1 MRSKK
6 LNVLLSVTLAFVM
19 LMTCVACAPSSNA
32 TECKHEVDYIYNND
46 ATTEADGT
54 ETGVCKLCGKTLTRT
69 AKGTKIDTSDR
80 IKIKL
85 QGYGDENQKEMFI
98 SVVRAFNNSLYAAAN
113 GLQLSLAQF
122 LTESVY
128 FNCIERGDLITPDNT
143 VDIIAVPDTK
153 LKKWAN
159 DGYIESLGSAWD
171 DKIGDMYPG
180 VVNRFRHN
188 PNGNTSDKDDA
199 LWGVPFDAAST
210 AIYYNRQAMENA
222 GVIVISVDDDTV
234 NEANYERYSAQ
245 YVGLTSDSLGKN
257 LITLWNENKI
267 ADKFGQYHDS
277 CGNRGDGKGA
287 GFDADVLKKQNVV
300 VPAKGYY
307 RQDSQ
312 SNLST
317 EKSWVNPNANGAGA
331 VVKVFNASVAMNV
344 DELEDLARLLST
356 SNNTVTHGRKTE
368 SGRTVA
374 TTYGY
379 YSEYYEDFIRAV
391 GGDLVLD
398 LTGEGVWML
407 GMGDTSANYLVT
419 VNALDKTD
427 DSGEKYYEGVNTG
440 THYKAGETLKYLDK
454 LDVKKF
460 APLIGKDGKYQTDD
474 SGNIVFND
482 GDMLV
487 PAANGGVRIY
497 NRETDTLGEVSGE
510 NASTCIRAEIKDN
523 ATDDISANPT
533 AKFVTLPS
541 TMVALDRF
549 FALTGKNS
557 GVAPITSGTATPFD
571 TIAQFGEGKIAMV
584 AEKSDRIGRVRE
596 FAAENQFEWGVAPL
610 PVCKKYKNPQSDDV
624 TVSAEGVKTG
634 VSTAIALCITPTTKY
649 THREEALKVIEW
661 LTSASIRVG
670 ETTEHAGQYYKA
682 AAGYIPVCR
691 TAAQHSAFI
700 KETEKNLNIGLFFDA
715 LEYERPSAGWYMPN
729 NAWLTY
735 YNFEHGANNLGAAKS
750 LSGNSYFFGDN
761 EFRSKYEAALSW
773 Q

>member
-1 MRSKK
+1 MKSKK

-19 LMTCVACAPSSNA
+19 LMTCVACAPSDNT
-32 TECKHEVDYIYNND
+32 TECRHEVDYIYNND

-54 ETGVCKLCGKTLTRT
+54 ESGVCKLCGKTLTRT
-69 AKGTKIDTSDR
+69 AKGTKIDTGDR

-85 QGYGDENQKEMFI
+85 QAYGDENQKEMFI

-113 GLQLSLAQF
+113 GLYLTLAQF

-128 FNCIERGDLITPDNT
+128 FNGIEMGQTIMPDNT
-143 VDIIAVPDTK
+143 VNIIAVPDTK

-180 VVNRFRHN
+180 VVDRFRHN
-188 PNGNTSDKDDA
+188 KNGNTSDKDDP
-199 LWGVPFDAAST
+199 LLGVPFDAAST

-287 GFDADVLKKQNVV
+287 GFDADVLQKQSIV
-300 VPAKGYY
+300 VPAKGYF
-307 RQDSQ
+307 RQDSRN
-312 SNLST
+312 NLST
-317 EKSWVNPNANGAGA
+317 EKSWVNPNANGVTA
-331 VVKVFNASVAMNV
+331 VVKVFNASVAMNI

-356 SNNTVTHGRKTE
+356 SNNTVTHDRKTE
-368 SGRTVA
+368 NGRTVA
-374 TTYGY
+374 TTYGCY
-379 YSEYYEDFIRAV
+379 TEYYEDFARAV
-391 GGDLVLD
+391 GGDFLLD
-398 LTGEGVWML
+398 LTGEGVWAL
-407 GMGDTSANYLVT
+407 GTDDASANYLVT

-460 APLIGKDGKYQTDD
+460 APLIGKDGKYQKDE

-487 PAANGGVRIY
+487 PEANGGVRIY
-497 NRETDTLGEVSGE
+497 NRETGTLGEVLGE

-523 ATDDISANPT
+523 ATDDISVNPT
-533 AKFVTLPS
+533 AKFVVLPS
-541 TMVALDRF
+541 TMVALDRYYG
-549 FALTGKNS
+549 LIKDS
-557 GVAPITSGTATPFD
+557 GIMPVTSGTATPFD

-584 AEKSDRIGRVRE
+584 AEKSDLIGRVRE
-596 FAAENQFEWGVAPL
+596 LTAENDVEWGVAPL
-610 PVCKKYKNPQSDDV
+610 PVYKKYKNPQSDDV

-649 THREEALKVIEW
+649 SHREEALKVIEW

-670 ETTEHAGQYYKA
+670 ETTEYAGQYYKA

-715 LEYERPSAGWYMPN
+715 LEYERPALGWYMPHN
-729 NAWLTY
+729 VWLTY
-735 YNFEHGANNLGAAKS
+735 CNIEHGSDNIGAAKS

>member
-1 MRSKK
+1 MKSKK

-19 LMTCVACAPSSNA
+19 LMTCVACAPGSNA

-46 ATTEADGT
+46 ATVESDGT
-54 ETGVCKLCGKTLTRT
+54 ESGVCKLCGKTLTRT
-69 AKGTKIDTSDR
+69 AKGTKIDTGDR

-85 QGYGDENQKEMFI
+85 QAYGDENQKEMFS
-98 SVVRAFNNSLYAAAN
+98 SVVRAFNNSLYASAN
-113 GLQLSLAQF
+113 GLYLTLAPF

-128 FNCIERGDLITPDNT
+128 FNCIERGDLIAPDNT

-180 VVNRFRHN
+180 VVDRFRHN
-188 PNGNTSDKDDA
+188 PNGNTSYANDA

-287 GFDADVLKKQNVV
+287 GFDADVLQKQSIV

-307 RQDSQ
+307 RQDSHN
-312 SNLST
+312 NLST
-317 EKSWVNPNANGAGA
+317 EKSWVNPNANGVTA

-368 SGRTVA
+368 SGRNVA
-374 TTYGY
+374 TTYGCY
-379 YSEYYEDFIRAV
+379 TEYYEDFARAV
-391 GGDLVLD
+391 GGDFLLD
-398 LTGEGVWML
+398 LTGEGVWAL
-407 GMGDTSANYLVT
+407 GTDDASANYLVT

-427 DSGEKYYEGVNTG
+427 ENGEKYYEGVNTG

-460 APLIGKDGKYQTDD
+460 APLIGKDGKYQKDE

-487 PAANGGVRIY
+487 PEANGGVRIY
-497 NRETDTLGEVSGE
+497 NRETGTLGEVLGGS
-510 NASTCIRAEIKDN
+510 ASACIRAEIKDN

-533 AKFVTLPS
+533 AKFVVLPS
-541 TMVALDRF
+541 TMVALDRYYG
-549 FALTGKNS
+549 LIKDS
-557 GVAPITSGTATPFD
+557 GIMPVTSGTATPFD

-584 AEKSDRIGRVRE
+584 AEKSDLIGRVRE
-596 FAAENQFEWGVAPL
+596 LTAENQFEWGVAPL
-610 PVCKKYKNPQSDDV
+610 AVYKKYKNPQSDDV
-624 TVSAEGVKTG
+624 TVSTEGVKPG
-634 VSTAIALCITPTTKY
+634 VSTAIALCMTPTTKY

-682 AAGYIPVCR
+682 TAGYIPVCR

-700 KETEKNLNIGLFFDA
+700 KDTEKNLNVGLFFDA
-715 LEYERPSAGWYMPN
+715 LEYERPALGWYMPHN
-729 NAWLTY
+729 VWLTY
-735 YNFEHGANNLGAAKS
+735 CNFEHGSDNIGAAKS

>member
-1 MRSKK
+1 MKSKK

-19 LMTCVACAPSSNA
+19 LMTCVACAPSSDA
-32 TECKHEVDYIYNND
+32 TECRHEVDYIYNND
-46 ATTEADGT
+46 ATVESDGT

-85 QGYGDENQKEMFI
+85 QAYGDENQKEMFI
-98 SVVRAFNNSLYAAAN
+98 SVVRAFNNSLYSSAN
-113 GLQLSLAQF
+113 GLYLTLAQF

-128 FNCIERGDLITPDNT
+128 FNCIERGDLIAPDNT

-159 DGYIESLGSAWD
+159 DGYIESLGNAWD

-188 PNGNTSDKDDA
+188 PNGNTSYADDA

-234 NEANYERYSAQ
+234 NEANYERYSAIYQ
-245 YVGLTSDSLGKN
+245 GLTSDSLGKN
-257 LITLWNENKI
+257 LIALWNENKI

-287 GFDADVLKKQNVV
+287 GFDADVLQKQSIV
-300 VPAKGYY
+300 VPAKGYF

-317 EKSWVNPNANGAGA
+317 EKSWVNPNANGVTA
-331 VVKVFNASVAMNV
+331 VVKVFNASVAMNI

-368 SGRTVA
+368 SGRNVA
-374 TTYGY
+374 TTYGCY
-379 YSEYYEDFIRAV
+379 TEYYEDFARAV
-391 GGDLVLD
+391 GGDFLLD
-398 LTGEGVWML
+398 LTGEGVWAL
-407 GMGDTSANYLVT
+407 GTDDASANYLVT

-427 DSGEKYYEGVNTG
+427 ENGEKYYEGVNTG

-460 APLIGKDGKYQTDD
+460 APLIGKDGKYQKDE

-510 NASTCIRAEIKDN
+510 NASTCIHAEIKDN

-533 AKFVTLPS
+533 AKFVVLPS
-541 TMVALDRF
+541 TMVALNRYYGLIKD
-549 FALTGKNS
+549 S
-557 GVAPITSGTATPFD
+557 GIMPVTSGTATPFD

-584 AEKSDRIGRVRE
+584 AEKSDLIGRVRE
-596 FAAENQFEWGVAPL
+596 LTAENDVEWGVAPL
-610 PVCKKYKNPQSDDV
+610 PVYKKYKNPQSDDV

-634 VSTAIALCITPTTKY
+634 VSTVIALCMTRPTKY

-661 LTSASIRVG
+661 LTNASIRVG

-715 LEYERPSAGWYMPN
+715 LEYERPALGWYMPN
-729 NAWLTY
+729 NVWLTY
-735 YNFEHGANNLGAAKS
+735 CNIEHGSDNIGAAKS